1 MKLEVNK
8 KLQQAITAHKD
19 GESQEA
25 ERLYREI
32 LKTQPMHPDANHNL
46 GVLVLSKNRMLEA
59 LSLFKIATEANP
71 KIERFW
77 ISFANVLIKEKK
89 YEEAEK
95 SFKKVIELNPDNAQA
110 HNIRGTLVQILGKL
124 DEAEESLKKAIELKP
139 DYAEAHYN
147 LGVILHQPGRLI
159 EAEASYKKA
168 IDFNPD
174 NVQSYNNLGFILKE
188 QGRLDE
194 AEESYRKAIKLK
206 PNYVEALTGLGIVLN
221 GLGRLKESEI
231 LFKKAIELKPDY
243 AEAYNN
249 LGSLQTSINKLD
261 EAEESYRKAI
271 KLKPNYA
278 GALINRGT
286 VLFKRG
292 QYESALKDFDMCNS
306 PKSRSHSLSTLYA
319 LGRTEEIY
327 QRIDAQSKLDDKNLR
342 VSAFSSFIAAKEK
355 RETKHN
361 FCKNPIDFIYN
372 SNLEYHLKNSNLF
385 INDLIAEL
393 RNVAAYWQPFDKST
407 EKGFQSIVNIFENSS
422 EILGNLRS
430 IIMNELD
437 LYHLKFKDKD
447 CSFIK
452 KWPSKKNIHGWYVI
466 LKQQGYQSAHIH
478 PGGWLSGVIYLKVV
492 PPLDKSEGAIEFSL
506 NGKNYSNPNSPKLTY
521 QPKVGDIVFFPSS
534 LHHRTIPFTTNE
546 DRIIVSFDL
555 GPPLES

>member
-1 MKLEVNK
+1 MDTTIH
-8 KLQQAITAHKD
+8 QAITAHKD
-19 GESQEA
+19 GKLEEA
-25 ERLYREI
+25 ERLYQEI
-32 LKTQPMHPDANHNL
+32 LKTHPTHPDANHNL
-46 GVLVLSKNRMLEA
+46 GVVALSKNRTLEA

-71 KIERFW
+71 KIEQFW
-77 ISFANVLIKEKK
+77 ISYANVLINEKK

-95 SFKKVIELNPDNAQA
+95 SFKKVIELNPDNARA
-110 HNIRGTLVQILGKL
+110 HCDLGVSLQNLGKL
-124 DEAEESLKKAIELKP
+124 DEAEESCRKAIELKP
-139 DYAEAHYN
+139 DYARAHYN
-147 LGVILHQPGRLI
+147 LGVIRHQPGRLI
-159 EAEASYKKA
+159 EAEASYKRA
-168 IDFNPD
+168 IELKPD
-174 NVQSYNNLGFILKE
+174 NVQSHNNLGFILKE
-188 QGRLDE
+188 QGRLDEAEASYRKAIKLKPNYVDALTGLGIVLNELGKLKESETCFKKAIELKPDYAEGHNNLGSLQISINKFDE

-206 PNYVEALTGLGIVLN
+206 PNYV
-221 GLGRLKESEI
+221 
-231 LFKKAIELKPDY
+231 D
-243 AEAYNN
+243 
-249 LGSLQTSINKLD
+249 
-261 EAEESYRKAI
+261 
-271 KLKPNYA
+271 
-278 GALINRGT
+278 ALINRGT
-286 VLFKRG
+286 FLFKRG
-292 QYESALKDFDMCNS
+292 QYDSALKDFDMCNS

-327 QRIDAQSKLDDKNLR
+327 QRIDAQSKLDDTNLR
-342 VSAFSSFIAAKEK
+342 VSAFSSFIATKEK

-372 SNLEYHLKNSNLF
+372 SNLKYHLKNSNLF
-385 INDLIAEL
+385 INDLIEEL
-393 RNVAAYWQPFDKST
+393 RNIAAYWQPFDKST

-466 LKQQGYQSAHIH
+466 LKQQGYQNAHIH

-506 NGKNYSNPNSPKLTY
+506 NGKNYHDPNSPKLIH

-534 LHHRTIPFTTNE
+534 LHHRTIPFTTDE
-546 DRIIVSFDL
+546 DRIIISFDL